1 MNDLFEAEF
10 WVNRIDATSKA
21 LETILNDLPKTKTSE
36 SQQIS
41 RVLIDCHRVRMDMS
55 TVDIGPLQMV
65 LLRFRARKLLRAA
78 NKIVDERKLK
88 RVSFGTIVS
97 LQPSRISIIS

>member
-10 WVNRIDATSKA
+10 WVSRIDAATKS
-21 LETILNDLPKTKTSE
+21 LETVINSLPKTNTSE

-41 RVLIDCHRVRMDMS
+41 RVLIDCHRIRGEMS
-55 TVDIGPLQMV
+55 TVDIGPLMMV
-65 LLRFRARKLLRAA
+65 ILRFRARKLLRAV
-78 NKIVDERKLK
+78 NKIVDERKPK

-97 LQPSRISIIS
+97 LQPARLTIIC